1 MNTSLTLETI
11 YMADFVLNATHSSR
25 ELNVAQA
32 QKLHKMPREIVTY
45 LKEWED
51 VSKIYYV
58 TRCQNSALRQ
68 PWMKIYKFES
78 VEPLKTGKS
87 YFLTFLRS
95 NVCVPETRPISELL
109 NTRHRDCQN
118 NHMFRDP
125 RGAVGGVFHPAHD
138 LRGSLGT
145 TGGSGHSWRV
155 LLNSFLKICHL
166 PAPPPP
172 PVPAICD

>member
-1 MNTSLTLETI
+1 MLHVYSLAENLSLCLVYHSILQFSIYPNIIIIFRVKLLLNIIKYQFSLNLNTSLTLETI

-68 PWMKIYKFES
+68 P
-78 VEPLKTGKS
+78 
-87 YFLTFLRS
+87 
-95 NVCVPETRPISELL
+95 
-109 NTRHRDCQN
+109 
-118 NHMFRDP
+118 
-125 RGAVGGVFHPAHD
+125 
-138 LRGSLGT
+138 
-145 TGGSGHSWRV
+145 
-155 LLNSFLKICHL
+155 
-166 PAPPPP
+166 
-172 PVPAICD
+172 